1 MVFTGTLSKR
11 LPYVSTTVLY
21 GYRDEGMGGG
31 HSPWAHEQCVVC
43 DLPPQVRTHHLQLG
57 GPFDS
62 CVGHLQAHGRPDLPT
77 RERQVRDGTCSHN
90 APCSDQLLIY
100 LALHLHRFWILA
112 AHPEQNL
119 LAAGHDSGM
128 IVFKL
133 ERERPAYY
141 VEGEGRMF
149 YIKVRQLTIPISH
162 SASDS
167 GLRHHAAHRF
177 I

>member
-1 MVFTGTLSKR
+1 
-11 LPYVSTTVLY
+11 
-21 GYRDEGMGGG
+21 
-31 HSPWAHEQCVVC
+31 
-43 DLPPQVRTHHLQLG
+43 
-57 GPFDS
+57 
-62 CVGHLQAHGRPDLPT
+62 
-77 RERQVRDGTCSHN
+77 
-90 APCSDQLLIY
+90 
-100 LALHLHRFWILA
+100 
-112 AHPEQNL
+112 
-119 LAAGHDSGM
+119 M

>member
-1 MVFTGTLSKR
+1 
-11 LPYVSTTVLY
+11 
-21 GYRDEGMGGG
+21 
-31 HSPWAHEQCVVC
+31 
-43 DLPPQVRTHHLQLG
+43 
-57 GPFDS
+57 
-62 CVGHLQAHGRPDLPT
+62 
-77 RERQVRDGTCSHN
+77 
-90 APCSDQLLIY
+90 
-100 LALHLHRFWILA
+100 LHLHRFWILA

-167 GLRHHAAHRF
+167 GLRHDAAHWF